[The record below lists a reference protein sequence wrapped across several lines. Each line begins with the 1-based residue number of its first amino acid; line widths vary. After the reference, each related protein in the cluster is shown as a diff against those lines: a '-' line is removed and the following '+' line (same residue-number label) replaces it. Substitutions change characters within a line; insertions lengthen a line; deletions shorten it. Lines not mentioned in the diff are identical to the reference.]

1 VHKEDVEGYL
11 AGAKGLEATTEPGA
25 VIGSTGGGVLGYF
38 VKDRTIVNLD
48 GLINSYQ
55 YFQMLKNGRANEYL
69 DEIGMDYVYANKYIL
84 TSSEPYERMFRNR
97 LEYIDMV
104 VGSALFHYK
113 TGVQNPD

>member
-1 VHKEDVEGYL
+1 
-11 AGAKGLEATTEPGA
+11 
-25 VIGSTGGGVLGYF
+25 
-38 VKDRTIVNLD
+38 
-48 GLINSYQ
+48 
-55 YFQMLKNGRANEYL
+55 
-69 DEIGMDYVYANKYIL
+69 MDYVYANKYIL